1 MVWILVSSISIHY
14 HQRQQDV
21 FHLPSLKL
29 TQPLSKSCWKMFFL
43 FPKVDMLVLLSVST
57 MGISI
62 HQLICTAK
70 LHGFFQYAKQVACST
85 GWVLTS
91 VTTHS
96 SSSHKGRFCRRAKQD
111 VLTQQKGTGTSN
123 IRPKPAS
130 PSPQKKNDN
139 QFVIVSENWSTFS
152 NYKNLQV
159 FARSICRCEHLG
171 CEILEPTYGWW
182 DSEFQWKSPTYVIS
196 MKCVPCWL

>member
-1 MVWILVSSISIHY
+1 
-14 HQRQQDV
+14 
-21 FHLPSLKL
+21 
-29 TQPLSKSCWKMFFL
+29 
-43 FPKVDMLVLLSVST
+43 
-57 MGISI
+57 MGFSI

-96 SSSHKGRFCRRAKQD
+96 SSSHKGRVCRRAKKD

-130 PSPQKKNDN
+130 PPPQEKTTTVDM
-139 QFVIVSENWSTFS
+139 VSFTTNSWLFQKTGQLFPTTKISRFS
-152 NYKNLQV
+152 HDP
-159 FARSICRCEHLG
+159 FADVNTSVVRFWNRPTVG
-171 CEILEPTYGWW
+171 EIQK
-182 DSEFQWKSPTYVIS
+182 FQWKSPTFVIS

>member
-57 MGISI
+57 MGFSI

-96 SSSHKGRFCRRAKQD
+96 SSSHKGRFCRRAQKD

-123 IRPKPAS
+123 IWPKPAS
-130 PSPQKKNDN
+130 PPPPKKK
-139 QFVIVSENWSTFS
+139 QQLSTWWVSQPIRDCFRKLVNFFQ
-152 NYKNLQV
+152 LQ
-159 FARSICRCEHLG
+159 
-171 CEILEPTYGWW
+171 
-182 DSEFQWKSPTYVIS
+182 KSPGFRTIHLPMWTPRLWDFGTDLRLVRFRNS
-196 MKCVPCWL
+196 NGNHRPL

>member
-1 MVWILVSSISIHY
+1 
-14 HQRQQDV
+14 
-21 FHLPSLKL
+21 
-29 TQPLSKSCWKMFFL
+29 
-43 FPKVDMLVLLSVST
+43 
-57 MGISI
+57 MGFSI

-96 SSSHKGRFCRRAKQD
+96 SSSHKGRFCRRAQKD

-130 PSPQKKNDN
+130 PPPPKKK
-139 QFVIVSENWSTFS
+139 QQLSTWWVSQPIRDCFRKLVNFFQ
-152 NYKNLQV
+152 LQ
-159 FARSICRCEHLG
+159 
-171 CEILEPTYGWW
+171 
-182 DSEFQWKSPTYVIS
+182 KSPGFRTIHLPMWTPRLWDFGTDLRLVRFRNSNGNHRPLQYPWNVSHIGCKDIS
-196 MKCVPCWL
+196 VNKYHNQLIHHVYSILTSFYNSHWISLNHVKIHIE